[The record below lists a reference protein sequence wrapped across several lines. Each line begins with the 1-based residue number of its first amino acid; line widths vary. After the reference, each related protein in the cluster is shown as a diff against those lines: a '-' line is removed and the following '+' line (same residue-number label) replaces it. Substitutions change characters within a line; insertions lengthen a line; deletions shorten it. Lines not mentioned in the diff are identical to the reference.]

1 MLAGL
6 VDLKHLRTRSFV
18 QVEAHLT
25 PRCQTGSTHRG
36 ALQKLVAAADRGR
49 DQTRPGGELV
59 PGDHLL
65 LEAEDRPVVD
75 TLHEGCDA
83 QPEPHHQHNWYV
95 VLRSGGELMI
105 KNERQYKITRSRADD
120 VRNTIGEL
128 QRTPLPD
135 GLQPEMREL
144 QLDALRG
151 TLGDLEVELAEYD
164 ALHDATLIEA
174 TGIEQ
179 LPTALIRARIA
190 CGLTQR
196 QLAERVGL
204 QEQAIQRYEATDYA
218 GVSFARLV
226 EIAEALELTIHY
238 AVRLNQAG

>member
-1 MLAGL
+1 
-6 VDLKHLRTRSFV
+6 
-18 QVEAHLT
+18 
-25 PRCQTGSTHRG
+25 
-36 ALQKLVAAADRGR
+36 
-49 DQTRPGGELV
+49 
-59 PGDHLL
+59 
-65 LEAEDRPVVD
+65 
-75 TLHEGCDA
+75 
-83 QPEPHHQHNWYV
+83 
-95 VLRSGGELMI
+95 MI
-105 KNERQYKITRSRADD
+105 KNERQYKITRRRADD

-128 QRTPLPD
+128 QRTPLPE

-144 QLDALRG
+144 QLDALRS
-151 TLGDLEVELAEYD
+151 TVGDLEAELADYD
-164 ALHDATLIEA
+164 ALHHATLIEA

-226 EIAEALELTIHY
+226 EVAEALDLTVHFD
-238 AVRLNQAG
+238 AHLSRANLSRANP